1 MLVLVLV
8 DIQTI
13 PPPTPQHPT
22 QHTNHTTAS
31 EAVVET
37 RKEKAAAAEE
47 GLSFMYYVNDG
58 VYGSFNCLLFD
69 HAQAFPKV
77 LSARGRPVRHQKDTV
92 WTCVYVIY
100 VCVFVCV

>member
-1 MLVLVLV
+1 MVLTPNTSPKTPN
-8 DIQTI
+8 QNKPTH
-13 PPPTPQHPT
+13 PPHKRQ
-22 QHTNHTTAS
+22 TAS
-31 EAVVET
+31 EADKT
-37 RKEKAAAAEE
+37 MAEE

-92 WTCVYVIY
+92 RSVWVGLFWCLDV
-100 VCVFVCV
+100 